1 MKKELTEYS
10 LKGGL
15 RFKIHKTTLLPAKNK
30 LETIL
35 IDTDTAIQL
44 LLERQI
50 S

>member
-1 MKKELTEYS
+1 MQ
-10 LKGGL
+10 
-15 RFKIHKTTLLPAKNK
+15 KTALLPARNK

-35 IDTDTAIQL
+35 VDTDPAIQL